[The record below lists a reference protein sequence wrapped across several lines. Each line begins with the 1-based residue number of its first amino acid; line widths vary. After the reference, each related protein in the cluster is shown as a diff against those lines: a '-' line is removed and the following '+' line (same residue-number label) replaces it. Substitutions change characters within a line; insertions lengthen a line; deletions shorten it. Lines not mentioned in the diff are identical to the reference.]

1 MEKYTICLRNAE
13 VPEKRKTHTTLS
25 RNTKRGVF
33 LRVTRLWG
41 SAPNPGLRITGEI
54 GVDKHP
60 YFTYDQV
67 IINQ

>member
-1 MEKYTICLRNAE
+1 VLG
-13 VPEKRKTHTTLS
+13 KRKTHNKLS
-25 RNTKRGVF
+25 RNNKRGVF

-54 GVDKHP
+54 GVLVHP
-60 YFTYDQV
+60 YFTYDQF